1 MRGAVQHVSTM
12 ISLWTNTTK
21 KIWSKESCKRKKK
34 LSRLIH
40 FPPLLSL
47 VLSRIVAQ
55 NFRSLKKKKS
65 QLKKIVYCCL
75 IVFCLFLKVTR
86 LIGPREMRSNIKR
99 TWTIRVNFSHSP
111 GLSNRQNILDT
122 EFQYGCSNR
131 ARKMELSWKHTVT
144 FYTESFCRMRHKY
157 PQQSLPWT

>member
-1 MRGAVQHVSTM
+1 M
-12 ISLWTNTTK
+12 IKRVMQEEK
-21 KIWSKESCKRKKK
+21 KIVTPNSFSPSPKPGVITDSGAEFS
-34 LSRLIH
+34 
-40 FPPLLSL
+40 F
-47 VLSRIVAQ
+47 
-55 NFRSLKKKKS
+55 LKKKKKPI
-65 QLKKIVYCCL
+65 KKNCL
-75 IVFCLFLKVTR
+75 LLLDCFVFLLLYFFFLKVTR